1 MAQAASRFRIPCYN
15 EAEMGAGLSRI
26 GGQIGQGIAR
36 GEPMA
41 FVQAALVVLALFVA
55 YKLMVYWRTS

>member
-1 MAQAASRFRIPCYN
+1 
-15 EAEMGAGLSRI
+15 MGAGLSRF
-26 GGQIGQGIAR
+26 GGQIGRGVAN

-41 FVQAALVVLALFVA
+41 FVQAAFILFAFFIA